1 MFWKRKRLVTPD
13 DLASAL
19 MADCLSK
26 PCVEPARSDMA
37 LQERE
42 RFDEQATYQIATVLF
57 GLGME
62 GKKRPEFLKIPAII
76 ITKLQSVDGGEEAVA
91 EVKNAS
97 YKLGELFTSTAKQF
111 SWARTWYAD
120 IGIDES
126 NPAVLGDLATNW
138 LAYLG
143 TTLRVLRGFAIK

>member
-1 MFWKRKRLVTPD
+1 MTPEERL
-13 DLASAL
+13 
-19 MADCLSK
+19 
-26 PCVEPARSDMA
+26 
-37 LQERE
+37 
-42 RFDEQATYQIATVLF
+42 RFDEQATTYQIATVLF

-62 GKKRPEFLKIPAII
+62 GKKRPEFLNVPTII
-76 ITKLQSVDGGEEAVA
+76 ITKLQSVGGGEAAIA

-97 YKLGELFTSTAKQF
+97 YKLKELFTSTSKQF
-111 SWARTWYAD
+111 SWARAWYAD